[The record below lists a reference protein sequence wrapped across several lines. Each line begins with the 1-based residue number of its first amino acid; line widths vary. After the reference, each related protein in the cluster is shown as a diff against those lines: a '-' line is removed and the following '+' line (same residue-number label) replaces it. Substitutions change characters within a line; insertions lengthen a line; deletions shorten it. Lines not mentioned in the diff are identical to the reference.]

1 MAEIKNENPLDEKM
15 SIDEFIEK
23 AKAGYFD
30 GAAGAPT
37 MDMVRAV
44 IDKIDN
50 EKITIDG
57 KEYPTTWKLEQ
68 EQVDEIN
75 VHAMALD
82 KILHENHIPGILIVQ
97 AMNVGGIGAFEKLI
111 SVPGKR
117 AGHAIHYITHFA
129 MAAIGDG
136 TPVDNGSLESR
147 LVSALSDLAS
157 VLQDADNG
165 KITSY
170 KFKEFTVN
178 YLEVL
183 TQACQQRLAELEK
196 KELENAK

>member
-1 MAEIKNENPLDEKM
+1 MEDNKNTLNERMN
-15 SIDEFIEK
+15 IDEFMEK
-23 AKAGYFD
+23 AAAGYFD
-30 GAAGAPT
+30 KDAGDGV
-37 MDMVRAV
+37 MDMVRSV
-44 IDKIDN
+44 IDRIN
-50 EKITIDG
+50 TEKVTIDG
-57 KEYPTTWKLEQ
+57 QEYPTSWKLEQ
-68 EQVDEIN
+68 EQIDEIN
-75 VHAMALD
+75 VHASALD

-97 AMNVGGIGAFEKLI
+97 AMNVGGIGAFEKLM

-117 AGHAIHYITHFA
+117 AGHALHHIAHFA

-136 TPVDNGSLESR
+136 TAIDNGALDSR
-147 LVSALSDLAS
+147 LVSALSNLAS

-170 KFKEFTVN
+170 KFKEFSVN

-196 KELENAK
+196 KELEDAK